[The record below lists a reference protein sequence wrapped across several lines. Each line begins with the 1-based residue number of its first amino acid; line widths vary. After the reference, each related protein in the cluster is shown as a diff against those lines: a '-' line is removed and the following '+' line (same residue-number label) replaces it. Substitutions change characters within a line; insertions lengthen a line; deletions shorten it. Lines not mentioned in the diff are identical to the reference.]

1 MEPHK
6 VLFNVAFWEIT
17 VSHWCERERE
27 WPGDIKERAA
37 KTQLQAGVS
46 CVEFS
51 SAGADYLHWSSK
63 QMNNQFITSLP
74 ASHAEQLLNTCLS
87 GTCLGNHCRAKQF
100 THTHSSRYRKQ
111 IQEVHTP
118 PDTER
123 KQIHMPLLRDGV
135 PQSSTLNWVIQ
146 KRNVRLSEYIIV
158 K

>member
-17 VSHWCERERE
+17 VSHSCEWERE

-100 THTHSSRYRKQ
+100 THNTLLQIQKTDSRSTHSSRYRKKTNTHATSQ
-111 IQEVHTP
+111 RWSTS
-118 PDTER
+118 
-123 KQIHMPLLRDGV
+123 KQHF
-135 PQSSTLNWVIQ
+135 
-146 KRNVRLSEYIIV
+146 KLSNPEEEC
-158 K
+158 